1 MRVKEEEDREKS
13 RWSAN
18 DKIIIGNGYV
28 GMRSSHNGAIIAMD
42 LLGFFFFLKQFRKK
56 ENQQINSKKKG
67 RVADFIIIKV

>member
-1 MRVKEEEDREKS
+1 
-13 RWSAN
+13 
-18 DKIIIGNGYV
+18 
-28 GMRSSHNGAIIAMD
+28 MRSSHNGAIIAMD